1 MRKVGFFASGALVAA
16 LLLFSHLCSAAA
28 AQTEVRIG
36 VPPVPEFVP
45 PMIAD
50 SEGYFK
56 SRGLDALSGV
66 IHPEP
71 GSDLRGFRNL
81 VWDLS
86 GAADFLTL
94 EVTATVVK

>member
-16 LLLFSHLCSAAA
+16 LLLFSHFCSAAA

-56 SRGLDALSGV
+56 SRGLYASIQVIPGGQSIPAALQSG
-66 IHPEP
+66 
-71 GSDLRGFRNL
+71 SLRP
-81 VWDLS
+81 
-86 GAADFLTL
+86 A
-94 EVTATVVK
+94 